1 MSRKLFCIGG
11 LAAIISIIYTALLII
26 NREAAESQFI
36 YQIIAQTNYFHAV
49 TILFLATLKREYLD
63 FYMVSVSWYFLLNMI
78 GVTLI
83 SSFVW
88 VKIGVVDYEALSI
101 FSIVWFGLL
110 SIGWLVLM
118 KSVLRFKISLGR

>member
-11 LAAIISIIYTALLII
+11 LAAIFSIIYTTLLII
-26 NREAAESQFI
+26 NTEATESVFL

-63 FYMVSVSWYFLLNMI
+63 FHMSNVSWYFLSNII

-83 SSFVW
+83 SSFAWMKVGA
-88 VKIGVVDYEALSI
+88 IDYEILQT
-101 FSIVWFGLL
+101 FSIAWFGLL
-110 SIGWLVLM
+110 SIGWFVLM
-118 KSVLRFKISLGR
+118 KSVMRLKISLGS